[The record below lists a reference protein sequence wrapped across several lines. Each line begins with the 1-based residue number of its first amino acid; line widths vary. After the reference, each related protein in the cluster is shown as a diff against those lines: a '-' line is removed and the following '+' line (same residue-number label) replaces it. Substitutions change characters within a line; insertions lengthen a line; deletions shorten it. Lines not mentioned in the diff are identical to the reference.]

1 LDQSNTI
8 ATALPSCSFFLN
20 IPYSPVRKMLNNNL
34 AIALAS
40 DYNPGSTPSGN
51 MQFVN
56 SLACIQMKLTPEEA
70 LNATTI
76 NGAYAMELGH
86 EYGSITLGKKAN
98 LIITKEISSLN
109 YLPYSFGENK
119 VERTILFK

>member
-1 LDQSNTI
+1 MKMTSLLWINPIPLQPLCQV
-8 ATALPSCSFFLN
+8 APSFLN

-56 SLACIQMKLTPEEA
+56 SLACIQMKLNSRRSAER
-70 LNATTI
+70 
-76 NGAYAMELGH
+76 
-86 EYGSITLGKKAN
+86 
-98 LIITKEISSLN
+98 N
-109 YLPYSFGENK
+109 YS
-119 VERTILFK
+119 